1 MKVVTMVWTVI
12 ALAATPHTVTMVWT
26 VTALAATP
34 HRRSGLQMATNYWPI
49 AATKQRRAYVLATSR
64 GPWTAITNSWTST
77 ACMTWL

>member
-49 AATKQRRAYVLATSR
+49 AATKKILSLPARALATSR
-64 GPWTAITNSWTST
+64 RPRTAIAYS
-77 ACMTWL
+77 